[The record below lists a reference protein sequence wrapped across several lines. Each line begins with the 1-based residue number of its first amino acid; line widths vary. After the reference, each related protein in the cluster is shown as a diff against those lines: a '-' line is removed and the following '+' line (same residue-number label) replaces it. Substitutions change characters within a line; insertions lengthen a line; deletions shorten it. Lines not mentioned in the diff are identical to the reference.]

1 MAKSSRRDASREDA
15 TTSKKS
21 SGDDAEGLTR
31 LLERWTAG
39 DDAALD
45 RLMPLIYASLK
56 SLAAGYLR
64 RERAGHTLQP
74 TAVVNEAFLRLVG
87 QQKVPW
93 ESRTQ
98 FLGIAAKMMRRV
110 LTDHARRKRADKR
123 GGDVVRLEL
132 DENLD
137 LPPERPDL
145 AALDDALTALEAL
158 DPRQADVVELRFF
171 AGLTIAETAAA
182 LDLSAATV
190 KREWQ
195 TAKAWLYREM
205 QRGARR

>member
-1 MAKSSRRDASREDA
+1 MTTSNKPVGEDA
-15 TTSKKS
+15 E
-21 SGDDAEGLTR
+21 AVTR
-31 LLERWTAG
+31 LLQRWTAG
-39 DDAALD
+39 EDAALD
-45 RLMPLIYASLK
+45 RLMPLVYASLK

-64 RERAGHTLQP
+64 REKAGHTLQP

-87 QQKVPW
+87 QQRVPW

-98 FLGIAAKMMRRV
+98 FLAIAAKMMRRV

-123 GGDVVRLEL
+123 GGDAVRLEL
-132 DENLD
+132 DEELD
-137 LPPERPDL
+137 LPPEQPDRV
-145 AALDDALTALEAL
+145 ALDDALAALEAL
-158 DPRQADVVELRFF
+158 DRRQAEVVELRFF

-182 LDLSAATV
+182 LDLSPATV

-205 QRGARR
+205 RRGERR